1 MFVVGFFVGVLTTVV
16 TMVLSIAYY
25 VKHGGYY

>member
-1 MFVVGFFVGVLTTVV
+1 MFWIGLLAGVLVSVGTII
-16 TMVLSIAYY
+16 LSIAYY

>member
-1 MFVVGFFVGVLTTVV
+1 MFWIGFLAGVLVTVV
-16 TMVLSIAYY
+16 TMVLSIVYY